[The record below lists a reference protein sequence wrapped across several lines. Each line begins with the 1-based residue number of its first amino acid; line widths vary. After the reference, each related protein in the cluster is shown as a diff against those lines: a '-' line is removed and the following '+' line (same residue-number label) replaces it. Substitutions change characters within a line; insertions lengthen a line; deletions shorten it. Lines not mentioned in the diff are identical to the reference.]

1 MSEVNP
7 CARTITW
14 GNQTYDLNLNH
25 PWVRRVLSYRGINGK
40 PPGAVLLGFE
50 TGAYTLDD
58 VDRIL
63 ELGLIGAGQE
73 EREADKLLD
82 VNVRT
87 KPIAE
92 NAGTAA
98 ALLVALYV
106 GKPNDH
112 ASA

>member
-1 MSEVNP
+1 MSEVDP

-14 GNQTYDLNLNH
+14 GDQTYDLNLNH

-63 ELGLIGAGQE
+63 ELGLIGASHD

-82 VNVRT
+82 QHVRRS
-87 KPIAE
+87 PVAE
-92 NAGTAA
+92 NAGAAA
-98 ALLVALYV
+98 ALLAALYV